1 MSTLME
7 DPNILGRRVKAERAR
22 RGWSLARL
30 ADVSGVSRAMI
41 SKIERGQSSPT
52 AALLGKLSAALEL
65 SMTEL
70 LSSADGA
77 APGQVRRAADTPDWT
92 DPDTGSLRRQMSR
105 PGFPADVTEIVLPAG
120 ARVPMPAASYA
131 FIAQLVWVLD
141 GRLSLVEGTATHVLT
156 AGDTLELGRPQA
168 REFVN
173 EGDGECRYVVIVTR
187 KATA

>member
-7 DPNILGRRVKAERAR
+7 DPNVLGRRVKAERAR

-92 DPDTGSLRRQMSR
+92 DPDTGYLRRQMSR

-120 ARVPMPAASYA
+120 AHAGRVLRVHRPARLGAGRQA
-131 FIAQLVWVLD
+131 EPRRRD
-141 GRLSLVEGTATHVLT
+141 GHA
-156 AGDTLELGRPQA
+156 RPH
-168 REFVN
+168 R
-173 EGDGECRYVVIVTR
+173 G
-187 KATA
+187 